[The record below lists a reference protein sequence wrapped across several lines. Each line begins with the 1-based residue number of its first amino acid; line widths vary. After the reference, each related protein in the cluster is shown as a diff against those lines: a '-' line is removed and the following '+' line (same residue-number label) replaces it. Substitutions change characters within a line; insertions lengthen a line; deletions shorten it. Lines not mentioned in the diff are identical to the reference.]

1 MPWGAGER
9 EVAARGQEDRDGEPQ
24 KWSSQE
30 GVGAPSD
37 LWGGVG
43 IESAHGLCRKERKT
57 AQYFFY
63 LR

>member
-1 MPWGAGER
+1 MGSRQER
-9 EVAARGQEDRDGEPQ
+9 
-24 KWSSQE
+24 SCQE
-30 GVGAPSD
+30 GVGVPSN